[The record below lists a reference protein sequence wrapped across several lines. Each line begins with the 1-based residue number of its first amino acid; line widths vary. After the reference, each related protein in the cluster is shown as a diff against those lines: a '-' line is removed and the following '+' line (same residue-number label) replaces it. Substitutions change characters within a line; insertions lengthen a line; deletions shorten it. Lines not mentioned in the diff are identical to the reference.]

1 MSSENVSSTNGS
13 SKTVTTDST
22 SAPNRAGSP
31 LEVLGIFTKLGC
43 TSFGGPVAHLGYFRD
58 EFVDKRRWYSDE
70 EYADLVALCQFMPG
84 PASSQVGMA
93 IGFKRAGYLG
103 MAAAWLGFTLPSVIL
118 LVAFALG
125 VAHLGDISGAGWLLG
140 LKAAAVAVV
149 AQAVLGMSKSIVTGK
164 IHAGIALV
172 AFLIV
177 LLVPHPATQ
186 VGAIA
191 VGMVAGAA
199 LLRERAAGG
208 GDAGGGDGQAEAQA
222 GPGAA
227 DAPAGAGAGKLG
239 RSIGVAAL
247 AVFGILLAGLPA
259 LAAAMGNTSLT
270 IFDSFYRSGALVFG
284 GGHVVLPLLEQAT
297 VPTGMVDHDTFLAGY
312 GAAQAVP
319 GPLFTFASF
328 LGAAAD
334 GVPWWWG
341 AIVATLAIF
350 LPAALLVIGV
360 LPFWER
366 LRAHPQAGAVLA
378 GANAAVVGILAA
390 ALYNPVFTAGITGP
404 ATLGVAA
411 AAFVA
416 LHMWKVP
423 PWAVVILAAL
433 VGFAFL

>member
-1 MSSENVSSTNGS
+1 MATETGS
-13 SKTVTTDST
+13 
-22 SAPNRAGSP
+22 A
-31 LEVLGIFTKLGC
+31 LEVLSVFTRLGC

-93 IGFKRAGYLG
+93 IGYKRAGYAGL
-103 MAAAWLGFTLPSVIL
+103 AAAWLGFTMPSIIL
-118 LVAFALG
+118 MVAFALG
-125 VAHLGDISGAGWLLG
+125 VAQLGDISDAGWLLG

-164 IHAGIALV
+164 IHAGIALA
-172 AFLIV
+172 AFLVV

-186 VGAIA
+186 VAAI
-191 VGMVAGAA
+191 VIGMAAGAA
-199 LLRERAAGG
+199 LLRGGKDEGKDDETVDANAVGADANAAG
-208 GDAGGGDGQAEAQA
+208 E
-222 GPGAA
+222 GAVKRGS
-227 DAPAGAGAGKLG
+227 PN
-239 RSIGVAAL
+239 IGVAAL
-247 AVFGILLAGLPA
+247 AVFALLLAGLPA
-259 LAAAMGNTSLT
+259 LASAMNNLGID
-270 IFDSFYRSGALVFG
+270 IFDSFYRAGALVFG

-328 LGAAAD
+328 LGAAAN
-334 GVPWWWG
+334 GMPWWLG
-341 AIVATLAIF
+341 AIIATAAIF
-350 LPAALLVIGV
+350 LPAALLVVGV
-360 LPFWER
+360 LPFWEQ
-366 LRAHPQAGAVLA
+366 LRAHPQAASVLA

-390 ALYNPVFTAGITGP
+390 ALYDPVSTAGIIGP

-411 AAFVA
+411 AAFIA

-433 VGFAFL
+433 TGWAVL